1 MTGQE
6 IPEFPLKSR
15 NQGFVGLVFENYF
28 ENNFENTEYTKNVFS
43 ENSSLFYKFRVK
55 MMLLNTSISNTYGN
69 FKINFGC
76 RLGEQLEIE
85 GT

>member
-6 IPEFPLKSR
+6 ILEFPLKSR

-43 ENSSLFYKFRVK
+43 ET
-55 MMLLNTSISNTYGN
+55 LLCSIN
-69 FKINFGC
+69 
-76 RLGEQLEIE
+76 LELR
-85 GT
+85 